1 MQTDRSSFVYSS
13 KVVCQVCSWG
23 GLSMRWHPARRQK
36 RWHGFFLACSFL
48 LLSRFHIW
56 TFARVS
62 RSAPEARGSWQVSN
76 YGRCRNLRGV
86 VTTGS
91 RTDTG
96 YHRVRIEGNSFQTHR
111 LVKFAFHGPPES
123 GFAWQVNHLDGNKS
137 NNRLENLQYATP
149 SQNSQHARD
158 NGLVACG
165 GPKVSVR
172 WRAVGSQK
180 WSTCESLTL
189 AAVKVGLSRVTV
201 SRCCRSHSLS
211 KGFEFQLA
219 QDGEN
224 ASAFCGEEWRP
235 MRDPATGTV
244 LSGRMVSSCG
254 RLKLTNNRISRGHK
268 EENGYF
274 RCCVSGLQRGKEY
287 VHRLVASAFCSKPP
301 SPEHIYVNHKDGDKS
316 NNSACNLEYVTPAG
330 NVIHS
335 YKHASSRSRR
345 CDCKPVFSRLF
356 GSNGRWTLHP
366 SLTSASKILEV
377 RAVVISKC
385 ARGQQKHAGGHE
397 FRWAD
402 PSAAEDLPGEEWRD
416 VDLSLH
422 LQDRALRR

>member
-1 MQTDRSSFVYSS
+1 
-13 KVVCQVCSWG
+13 
-23 GLSMRWHPARRQK
+23 MRWHAARRQK
-36 RWHGFFLACSFL
+36 RWHCSFFVCAFL
-48 LLSRFHIW
+48 LLSRLHIW

-62 RSAPEARGSWQVSN
+62 RSAPKARGSWQVSN

-91 RTDTG
+91 RKDTG
-96 YHRVRIEGNSFQTHR
+96 YHMVQIEGNFFLVHR
-111 LVKFAFHGPPES
+111 LVKFAFHGPPER
-123 GFAWQVNHLDGNKS
+123 GFAWQVNHFDGNKS
-137 NNRLENLQYATP
+137 NNRLKNLQYATP
-149 SQNSQHARD
+149 SQNSQHACD
-158 NGLVACG
+158 NGLRQYG

-172 WRAVGSQK
+172 WRAVGSHR
-180 WSTCESLTL
+180 WSTCKSFAL
-189 AAVKVGLSRVTV
+189 AAAEVGLNPATV
-201 SRCCRSHSLS
+201 SKCCRRSSSS

-235 MRDPATGTV
+235 MRDPATGKV

-254 RLKLTNNRISRGHK
+254 RLKLSNNRISRGHK
-268 EENGYF
+268 EEHGYF
-274 RCCVSGLQRGKEY
+274 RCYVSGLQRGKEY
-287 VHRLVASAFCSKPP
+287 VHRLVMATFHGEPP
-301 SPEHIYVNHKDGDKS
+301 SPKHTQVNHQDGDRS
-316 NNSACNLEYVTPAG
+316 NNAACNLEYVTPAE

-335 YKHASSRSRR
+335 YVQGSSRSRR
-345 CDCKPVFSRLF
+345 CDCKAVVSRLV
-356 GSNGRWTLHP
+356 GSDGGWTLHP
-366 SLTSASKILEV
+366 SLTSASKILGARV
-377 RAVVISKC
+377 GAISKC
-385 ARGQQKHAGGHE
+385 ARGQQKHAGGYE